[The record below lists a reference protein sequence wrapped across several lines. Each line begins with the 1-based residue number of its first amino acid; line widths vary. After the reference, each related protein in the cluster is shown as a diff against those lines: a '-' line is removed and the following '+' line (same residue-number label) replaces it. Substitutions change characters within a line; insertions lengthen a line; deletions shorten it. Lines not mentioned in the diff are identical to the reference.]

1 MPYYMYILA
10 SRKHGTLYTG
20 VTNNLPERVHQHKT
34 KMNSG
39 FTAKYGVS
47 KLVYYELYEEPH
59 EAIRKEKQVKRW
71 RREWKIQ
78 AIEEMNLIGRTCHSH
93 CTLSIR
99 KWL

>member
-78 AIEEMNLIGRTCHSH
+78 AIEEMNPHWED
-93 CTLSIR
+93 LS
-99 KWL
+99 LSLHFEHT

>member
-1 MPYYMYILA
+1 MSYYMYILA

-39 FTAKYGVS
+39 FTARYGVS

-71 RREWKIQ
+71 RRDWKIQ
-78 AIEEMNLIGRTCHSH
+78 AIEEMNPHWED
-93 CTLSIR
+93 LS
-99 KWL
+99 LSLHFEHT